1 VQLRYY
7 IENRPG
13 LSHIF
18 LCLLY
23 GSRDRIDE
31 LASQAAGAT
40 IEWSI
45 LELDAAG
52 TAISADLAPRIVPT
66 TITPV
71 RMQLYIPPGSFK
83 PTTAYRF
90 LVAVSM
96 PWSRGVVRV
105 PASVDITTTSCPTGG
120 SIKGRP
126 ASGTAGITE

>member
-1 VQLRYY
+1 MQLRYY

-31 LASQAAGAT
+31 LASAGASV
-40 IEWSI
+40 EWSI
-45 LELDAAG
+45 YELDAAG

-83 PTTAYRF
+83 PRTGYRF
-90 LVAVSM
+90 LVAVSV

-120 SIKGRP
+120 SIKGTP